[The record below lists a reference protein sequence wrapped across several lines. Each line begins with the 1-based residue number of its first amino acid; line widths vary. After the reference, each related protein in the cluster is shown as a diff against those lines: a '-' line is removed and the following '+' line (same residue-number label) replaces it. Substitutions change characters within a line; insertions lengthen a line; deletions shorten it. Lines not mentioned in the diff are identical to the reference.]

1 MHESKTVKRYCLT
14 LASLTA
20 MALSGPAWPLT
31 VESPHP
37 GEQVMP
43 GQTVWLIVQ
52 PSSATEADMRAVQV
66 LAPGASG
73 CESVQPAVPI
83 QCQLTIPDGSDPTP
97 VPTEVD
103 IRVMVT
109 FANGTE
115 GSASTHVAI
124 ATTTVALMIL
134 EGDPRE
140 RPLVFDS
147 VGQEKDLT
155 VLGRSLDGATHDLR
169 GRSRGTI
176 YDISNPMVVRVRGD
190 GRVVAKGA
198 GTATITIRNGSF
210 SFEVPVVVRSETKVG
225 P

>member
-1 MHESKTVKRYCLT
+1 MLSA
-14 LASLTA
+14 LAA
-20 MALSGPAWPLT
+20 MALSDSAWSLT
-31 VESPHP
+31 IESPRP

-52 PSSATEADMRAVQV
+52 PDSRDEEDMRSVQV

-73 CESVQPAVPI
+73 CDNVQPAVPI
-83 QCQLTIPDGSDPTP
+83 QCQLTIPDGSDQTP
-97 VPTEVD
+97 VPMAVD

-109 FANGTE
+109 FDNGTE
-115 GSASTHVAI
+115 SGASTHMAI
-124 ATTTVALMIL
+124 ATTTGALMAL
-134 EGDPRE
+134 QGDPRE

-169 GRSRGTI
+169 GRIRGTI
-176 YDISNPMVVRVRGD
+176 YDVSDPRVVRVRDD